1 MCVSM
6 LFKRTEMMEMTE
18 MSVKCEGSVKFSR
31 LFFIRS
37 IFFGKKMQGVAQ
49 QDPVPFVPVWSL
61 KKSF

>member
-1 MCVSM
+1 
-6 LFKRTEMMEMTE
+6 MMEMTE